1 MEPLIDIRNLRVAA
15 STGDGPESEIVKSVS
30 FAVKRGEVMGL
41 IGESGSGKTT
51 IALAVMGYT
60 RYGCRISGGSIRVG
74 GTEVTELDARA
85 LAALRGRRVAYIA
98 QSAAAAFNPS
108 RMIMAQ
114 VIESALIHGT
124 ASKAEAMAKAVGLF
138 RALAIPSPE
147 TIGSRYPHQVSGG
160 QLQRLMA
167 AMALITD
174 PEVVI
179 FDEPTT
185 ALDVTT
191 QIEVLKAFKTQSA
204 SATPPVSTSRTISL
218 SSRRSPTASPCCAM
232 ASCRKQATSGSSL
245 QVRKPSIR
253 EACWRHRSR
262 PCVWSRINRN
272 PPFPCSRS
280 PVSPPAMAGS
290 MPKGFPP
297 RRSSGI

>member
-1 MEPLIDIRNLRVAA
+1 MESLIDIRNLRVAA
-15 STGDGPESEIVKSVS
+15 STGNGAETEIVKSVS

-51 IALAVMGYT
+51 VALAVMGYT
-60 RYGCRISGGSIRVG
+60 RYGCRISGGSIRIG
-74 GTEVTELDARA
+74 ETEVTALDAKA
-85 LAALRGRRVAYIA
+85 LAGLRGRRVAYIA

-108 RMIMAQ
+108 RMIMTQ

-124 ASKAEAMAKAVGLF
+124 ASKAEAIAKAVQLF
-138 RALAIPSPE
+138 RALAIPNPE
-147 TIGSRYPHQVSGG
+147 TIGRRYPHQVSGG

-191 QIEVLKAFKTQSA
+191 QIEVLKAFKSA
-204 SATPPVSTSRTISL
+204 
-218 SSRRSPTASPCCAM
+218 
-232 ASCRKQATSGSSL
+232 
-245 QVRKPSIR
+245 IR
-253 EACWRHRSR
+253 ERNTTGIYVTHDLPVIAQIAD
-262 PCVWSRINRN
+262 RITVLRDGE
-272 PPFPCSRS
+272 
-280 PVSPPAMAGS
+280 VQEA
-290 MPKGFPP
+290 
-297 RRSSGI
+297 

>member
-1 MEPLIDIRNLRVAA
+1 M
-15 STGDGPESEIVKSVS
+15 
-30 FAVKRGEVMGL
+30 KRGEVMGL

-60 RYGCRISGGSIRVG
+60 RYGCRISGGSVRVG
-74 GTEVTELDARA
+74 GTEVTELDAKA

-108 RMIMAQ
+108 RMIMTQ

-124 ASKAEAMAKAVGLF
+124 ASRAEATAKAVGLY
-138 RALAIPSPE
+138 RALAIPNPE
-147 TIGSRYPHQVSGG
+147 TIGRRYPHQVSGG

-185 ALDVTT
+185 ALDHHPDRGV
-191 QIEVLKAFKTQSA
+191 ERSKSASA
-204 SATPPVSTSRTISL
+204 SATPPVYVTHDLPVIAQIADRITVLRNGEVQEAGDID
-218 SSRRSPTASPCCAM
+218 SP
-232 ASCRKQATSGSSL
+232 L
-245 QVRKPSIR
+245 QVRKPEYTKSLLAAAGAGFAPGRAYRSPAIP
-253 EACWRHRSR
+253 RSR
-262 PCVWSRINRN
+262 FR
-272 PPFPCSRS
+272 
-280 PVSPPAMAGS
+280 VSLRGFMAA
-290 MPKGFPP
+290 
-297 RRSSGI
+297 